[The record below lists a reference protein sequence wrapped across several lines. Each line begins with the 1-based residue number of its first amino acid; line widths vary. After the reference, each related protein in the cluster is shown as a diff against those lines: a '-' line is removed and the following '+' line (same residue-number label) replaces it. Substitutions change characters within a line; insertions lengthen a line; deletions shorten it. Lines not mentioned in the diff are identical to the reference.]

1 MEILVLIM
9 LYYLTQNTDFEKTVN
24 PLMSSLKDSEQLLKF
39 MNDLSKFSELFAM
52 AKPQK
57 ESGVCENARPE
68 KGKPEPNPYRTEKE
82 NACPP
87 HEGEPTDPIANDFIR
102 TCLEKYFQKR

>member
-52 AKPQK
+52 TKPQK
-57 ESGVCENARPE
+57 ESGACENTQSE
-68 KGKPEPNPYRTEKE
+68 KGKPEPKPCHGDKEKQ
-82 NACPP
+82 
-87 HEGEPTDPIANDFIR
+87 GEPTDPIANDFIR